1 MRRREFIGLISG
13 AAAWPVTARAQHPER
28 VRHIGLLTGLAEGD
42 SDFNDR
48 MVALRGTLAALGWM
62 EGRNLLIEVRFA
74 HGRGE
79 LFPQLAKELIAQKPD
94 VLFATSGPPA
104 VALKSESVGVP
115 IVFVG
120 ASDPIGAGLVSS
132 LARPGGKVTGFLLYE
147 ASITGKWLGMLK
159 EIAPSLERAA
169 VIGNPKTVPFDY
181 YLRAARGFGPAL
193 GIEVVPSRVESMAD
207 IERAIDDIARMPE
220 AGLVF
225 PADSTTNTYRN
236 FIVEHVARRRLPA
249 VYSGR
254 FIVVAGGLM
263 SYDTDRVDM
272 YRRAASYLDRILRGA
287 NPADLP
293 VQAPIKFQTIINVTA
308 AKALGLTVPAA
319 LLAQADEVIE

>member
-115 IVFVG
+115 SSSWGHLTRSVP
-120 ASDPIGAGLVSS
+120 ASS
-132 LARPGGKVTGFLLYE
+132 
-147 ASITGKWLGMLK
+147 
-159 EIAPSLERAA
+159 AA
-169 VIGNPKTVPFDY
+169 
-181 YLRAARGFGPAL
+181 
-193 GIEVVPSRVESMAD
+193 
-207 IERAIDDIARMPE
+207 
-220 AGLVF
+220 
-225 PADSTTNTYRN
+225 
-236 FIVEHVARRRLPA
+236 
-249 VYSGR
+249 
-254 FIVVAGGLM
+254 
-263 SYDTDRVDM
+263 
-272 YRRAASYLDRILRGA
+272 LRG
-287 NPADLP
+287 L
-293 VQAPIKFQTIINVTA
+293 A
-308 AKALGLTVPAA
+308 AKSPASCSTKRALPENG
-319 LLAQADEVIE
+319 